1 MLGTNQHCTKS
12 QWSENLVVIFLFFV
26 KYTYNYLFCCFV
38 TTVSLSTMSP
48 FRSNK
53 LKKKK
58 KKNNQ
63 MLFNTE
69 LSTFSFLQK
78 TDREN
83 LQETFKAAYYG
94 SFRVTVN
101 AECQQS
107 QMLLYRDS

>member
-1 MLGTNQHCTKS
+1 
-12 QWSENLVVIFLFFV
+12 
-26 KYTYNYLFCCFV
+26 
-38 TTVSLSTMSP
+38 
-48 FRSNK
+48 
-53 LKKKK
+53 
-58 KKNNQ
+58 

-107 QMLLYRDS
+107 QMLLYRDSWNVMDKASIEYKYFNMAT

>member
-1 MLGTNQHCTKS
+1 
-12 QWSENLVVIFLFFV
+12 
-26 KYTYNYLFCCFV
+26 
-38 TTVSLSTMSP
+38 
-48 FRSNK
+48 
-53 LKKKK
+53 
-58 KKNNQ
+58 